1 VTKETKASRLEREL
15 HKCEQ
20 EKRLY
25 MGQNNKL
32 YDRMKLAGLYV
43 QCLRL
48 MPSYT
53 NKPGLGIPSQ
63 KDYDRILN
71 ILGMDDYPEGF

>member
-1 VTKETKASRLEREL
+1 MSTKKELEQEI
-15 HKCEQ
+15 HQAEQ

-25 MGQNNKL
+25 MGKVNKL
-32 YDRMKLAGLYV
+32 YDRMKLAGLYI

-53 NKPGLGIPSQ
+53 DKVGISNPSQ

-71 ILGMDDYPEGF
+71 ILEMNDYPEGF